1 MPQDGEGA
9 TAWTGRGSSSSLYK
23 HKWWKTQATA
33 PSLYKLTRTSKNLFI
48 GWYHWSRTTEVSN
61 APHRNGPPELAP
73 SAVEVDKNGS
83 GSLSQGHPPSFQGSW
98 TPCLDLTDTVLY

>member
-23 HKWWKTQATA
+23 HKWWKTQATS

-73 SAVEVDKNGS
+73 SAVEVDKNDQGPCPRVTLY
-83 GSLSQGHPPSFQGSW
+83 LSSTLLILSFIDTQG
-98 TPCLDLTDTVLY
+98 